1 MDKLRVLIAD
11 DSKTD
16 RLILQSLLKQDGF
29 AVYVAEDGQEAVD
42 IYKEFHPDIVLIDAI
57 MPIMDGFEAVQEIK
71 SLATDTFVPV
81 IFLTSLADAESLAR
95 CLEVGGD
102 DFLTKPY
109 NHVILKA
116 KIEAF
121 ARMISLYSTVKKQ
134 KNEIQEYHD
143 EMIAEQ
149 HLARKIFDNI
159 AHLGCMDAENIS
171 FNQSPMSIFNGDIL
185 LAARKPSGSMHIF
198 IGDFT
203 GHSLP
208 AAIGA
213 MPVSEIFYGMTLK
226 GISIE
231 EILKEINSRLHT
243 ILPTGTFCCAVCI
256 EVDYE
261 LGTGRIWN
269 GGLPD
274 SFLLEKNKG
283 IAKSFKSKYL
293 PLGVLGN
300 EQFSSK
306 TELFSFKAEHS
317 LFLATDGVI
326 ESESPTGEMFGTE
339 RLLEILEQKHVKNTF
354 NEVKNQ
360 LTVFSKDQTD
370 DVTYLQVSGVKPK
383 QVKLETERNFTE
395 NKELQWNIEY
405 CLSAESLRN
414 FDPLPMMVQ
423 PLMEVQ
429 QLRNHRSQ
437 IYTVLSELYSNA
449 LEHGLLKL
457 GSWKVSDAEEF
468 SEYFL
473 KKSKL
478 LKTLN
483 EGTIKICISMLAKK
497 NSVSVD
503 IVVTDSGEGFDKSKT
518 EGFDANTSVASRG
531 MSLLSELCEDIQ
543 YNELGNEVTVKLL
556 WNESS
561 ENNP

>member
-1 MDKLRVLIAD
+1 M
-11 DSKTD
+11 
-16 RLILQSLLKQDGF
+16 
-29 AVYVAEDGQEAVD
+29 
-42 IYKEFHPDIVLIDAI
+42 
-57 MPIMDGFEAVQEIK
+57 
-71 SLATDTFVPV
+71 
-81 IFLTSLADAESLAR
+81 DAESLAR

-121 ARMISLYSTVKKQ
+121 VRMKGLYSTVKKQ
-134 KNEIQEYHD
+134 KNEIQKFHD
-143 EMIAEQ
+143 ELIAEQ

-171 FNQSPMSIFNGDIL
+171 YNQSPMSIFNGDIL
-185 LAARKPSGSMHIF
+185 LAARKPSGSTHIF

-231 EILKEINSRLHT
+231 EILKEINSRLNT

-256 EVDYE
+256 EIDYE
-261 LGTGRIWN
+261 LRTGKIWN

-274 SFLLEKNKG
+274 SYLLGKNKG
-283 IAKSFKSKYL
+283 IVKSFKSKYL
-293 PLGVLGN
+293 PLGVLSN
-300 EQFSSK
+300 ENFSCK
-306 TELFSFKAEHS
+306 TELFSFKNENS

-326 ESESPTGEMFGTE
+326 ESESPTGEMFGDQ
-339 RLLEILEQKHVKNTF
+339 RLLDILVSRNVKSVF
-354 NEVKNQ
+354 DEVKKQ
-360 LTVFSKDQTD
+360 LSLFSKDQTD
-370 DVTYLQVSGVKPK
+370 DVTYIVVSGDKPK
-383 QVKLETERNFTE
+383 QVKPEVDRNYTDK
-395 NKELQWNIEY
+395 KELQWSIDY
-405 CLSAESLRN
+405 CLNAKSLKN
-414 FDPLPMMVQ
+414 IDPLPMMVQ

-429 QLRNHRSQ
+429 LLRNHRSQ

-457 GSWKVSDAEEF
+457 GSWKIGDTEEF
-468 SEYFL
+468 TEYFL

-478 LKTLN
+478 LENLT
-483 EGTIKICISMLAKK
+483 EGEINISISMLSNAD
-497 NSVSVD
+497 SVVVD
-503 IVVTDSGEGFDKSKT
+503 IMVSDSGDGFDKNKLLKF
-518 EGFDANTSVASRG
+518 ENNTPFASHG
-531 MSLLSELCEDIQ
+531 YTLLKELCEEIN
-543 YNELGNEVTVKLL
+543 YNEIGNHVAVKLL
-556 WNESS
+556 WKTSNKV
-561 ENNP
+561 